1 MFLWVILLAAIV
13 CRDPA
18 DFDHNIA
25 PFLALRAAQQDD
37 LSVHERYQDAV
48 RQYGIEGHLKAM
60 GEEYQALAAQH
71 PGELMYRY
79 LVARALVGRGTPS
92 AIQSLTAIA
101 EEHPDFAPAHRTL
114 SEIATLVPPPPEPS
128 LLLDRAEQ
136 LFRENADSEQA
147 AQMAAA
153 AIRADEWRLQ
163 RIRAFD
169 WYSPELKRENLRAMQ
184 SEYWKLWDLQVRC
197 WRKNGQL
204 QKAQDLLAEMRRR
217 AALLADPDRL
227 AQVDRLGK

>member
-1 MFLWVILLAAIV
+1 MLSWFILLAALA

-18 DFDHNIA
+18 DFDHNVA
-25 PFLALRAAQQDD
+25 PSLALRAAHQDD
-37 LSVHERYQDAV
+37 LSVHEHYQDAV
-48 RQYGIEGHLKAM
+48 RRYGIEGHLKAM

-71 PGELMYRY
+71 PDELMYRY
-79 LVARALVGRGTPS
+79 LAARAFIGRGTRS
-92 AIQSLTAIA
+92 AVGLLTAIA
-101 EEHPDFAPAHRTL
+101 EEYPEFAPARRTL

-128 LLLDRAEQ
+128 PLLDRAEQ
-136 LFRENADSEQA
+136 LFRENADADAEQV

-169 WYSPELKRENLRAMQ
+169 WYSPELKRQTLREMQ
-184 SEYWKLWDLQVRC
+184 AEYWRLWDLQVRC
-197 WRKNGQL
+197 WRKNGQV

-217 AALLADPDRL
+217 AA
-227 AQVDRLGK
+227 

>member
-1 MFLWVILLAAIV
+1 MLLWFILLAGLV

-25 PFLALRAAQQDD
+25 PFLASRAAHQDD
-37 LSVHERYQDAV
+37 LSVHEHYQDAV

-60 GEEYQALAAQH
+60 GEEYQALAARH

-79 LVARALVGRGTPS
+79 LAARAFIGRGTRS
-92 AIQSLTAIA
+92 AIESLTAITR
-101 EEHPDFAPAHRTL
+101 EHPDFAPARRTL
-114 SEIATLVPPPPEPS
+114 SEIANLAPPPPEPS
-128 LLLDRAEQ
+128 PLLDRAEQ
-136 LFRENADSEQA
+136 LFQQDGDPEQI
-147 AQMAAA
+147 AQMAAS

-169 WYSPELKRENLRAMQ
+169 WYPPDLKRQTLREMQ
-184 SEYWKLWDLQVRC
+184 AEYWRLWALQVRC
-197 WRKNGQL
+197 WRRAGQF

-217 AALLADPDRL
+217 
-227 AQVDRLGK
+227 LGR